1 MIPKIVPQKIQVEST
16 EIEKDGR
23 RFFCKYSDVPVNAQG
38 WVVDLKYF
46 PISFDL
52 VQLNIHGAP
61 KILTGWWN
69 GKKWVGLRVKKN
81 ASINAWKRIINY
93 EYYTV

>member
-1 MIPKIVPQKIQVEST
+1 MIPAVISQKIQVEAT
-16 EIEKDGR
+16 EIEKDGK
-23 RFFCKYSDVPVNAQG
+23 RFFCKYSDVPTNDEG
-38 WVVDLKYF
+38 WVTDLKYF

-52 VQLNIHGAP
+52 VQLDIQNVP

-69 GKKWVGLRVKKN
+69 GKKWVGLRVKEN
-81 ASINAWKRIINY
+81 ACINAWKRIINY

>member
-1 MIPKIVPQKIQVEST
+1 VEAT
-16 EIEKDGR
+16 EIEKDGKK
-23 RFFCKYSDVPVNAQG
+23 FFCKYSDVPVNDKG
-38 WVVDLKYF
+38 WVTDPKYF

-52 VQLNIHGAP
+52 VQLDIIGIH

-81 ASINAWKRIINY
+81 ADVTAWKRIINY
-93 EYYTV
+93 EYYTI